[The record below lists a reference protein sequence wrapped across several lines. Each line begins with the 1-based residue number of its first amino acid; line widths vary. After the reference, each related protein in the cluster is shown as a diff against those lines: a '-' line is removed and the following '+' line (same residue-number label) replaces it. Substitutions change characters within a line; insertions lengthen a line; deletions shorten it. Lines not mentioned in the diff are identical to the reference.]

1 MPNALTYCLLS
12 PPETKKKANA
22 LWAIAE
28 RVEHM
33 DLAEGYCSNVVMCVM
48 RRVVYKTHTHTHTHT
63 YTHTHAC
70 MHTYVCIHTYTITH
84 IHSHTQTHTQAAEP
98 GRTGPE
104 HRMSGE

>member
-48 RRVVYKTHTHTHTHT
+48 RRVVYKTH
-63 YTHTHAC
+63 
-70 MHTYVCIHTYTITH
+70 
-84 IHSHTQTHTQAAEP
+84 SHTQTHTQAAEP